1 MDFDGNSSLTDIDG
15 SVTRSCR
22 EADKEEARM
31 IIQPDREK
39 WNANDIRYKNEA
51 RRIAVLN
58 EIFGDVE
65 LSTEEMRTMVWL
77 AGWEDSTVENVVSA
91 IRKAMASDV
100 RRRELPLR
108 PLDGKSSRQGAKALL
123 MDGIGCQKCFC
134 VTFGK
139 VTKLMRRIRR

>member
-1 MDFDGNSSLTDIDG
+1 MDFEGNSSLTEIDG

-22 EADKEEARM
+22 DIDTEGM
-31 IIQPDREK
+31 QLIIQPDREK
-39 WNANDIRYKNEA
+39 WNVNDIRYKNEA

-91 IRKAMASDV
+91 IRKAIAAEA
-100 RRRELPLR
+100 RRLGQPLR
-108 PLDGKSSRQGAKALL
+108 P
-123 MDGIGCQKCFC
+123 
-134 VTFGK
+134 
-139 VTKLMRRIRR
+139 

>member
-1 MDFDGNSSLTDIDG
+1 MGNTRRLLLRKNVKKPDRTIWTGEVCRTDSDGNSSMTDIDG

-39 WNANDIRYKNEA
+39 WNVNDIRYKNEA

-108 PLDGKSSRQGAKALL
+108 P
-123 MDGIGCQKCFC
+123 
-134 VTFGK
+134 
-139 VTKLMRRIRR
+139 

>member
-1 MDFDGNSSLTDIDG
+1 
-15 SVTRSCR
+15 
-22 EADKEEARM
+22 M

-39 WNANDIRYKNEA
+39 WNANDICYKNEA
-51 RRIAVLN
+51 RRIAALN

-108 PLDGKSSRQGAKALL
+108 P
-123 MDGIGCQKCFC
+123 
-134 VTFGK
+134 
-139 VTKLMRRIRR
+139 

>member
-1 MDFDGNSSLTDIDG
+1 MDSDGNSSLTDIDG

-39 WNANDIRYKNEA
+39 WNVNDIRYKNEA

-91 IRKAMASDV
+91 IRKAMALDV

-108 PLDGKSSRQGAKALL
+108 P
-123 MDGIGCQKCFC
+123 
-134 VTFGK
+134 
-139 VTKLMRRIRR
+139 

>member
-1 MDFDGNSSLTDIDG
+1 MIFAIKMKPGELLYS
-15 SVTRSCR
+15 TRFS
-22 EADKEEARM
+22 E
-31 IIQPDREK
+31 I
-39 WNANDIRYKNEA
+39 ANDIRYKNEA

-108 PLDGKSSRQGAKALL
+108 P
-123 MDGIGCQKCFC
+123 
-134 VTFGK
+134 
-139 VTKLMRRIRR
+139 

>member
-1 MDFDGNSSLTDIDG
+1 
-15 SVTRSCR
+15 
-22 EADKEEARM
+22 M

-51 RRIAVLN
+51 QRIAVLN
-58 EIFGDVE
+58 EIFGDVV
-65 LSTEEMRTMVWL
+65 LSTEEIRTMVWL

-108 PLDGKSSRQGAKALL
+108 P
-123 MDGIGCQKCFC
+123 
-134 VTFGK
+134 
-139 VTKLMRRIRR
+139 

>member
-39 WNANDIRYKNEA
+39 WSANDIRYKNEA
-51 RRIAVLN
+51 RRIADAALDC
-58 EIFGDVE
+58 GDVE

-77 AGWEDSTVENVVSA
+77 AGWEESTVENVVSA
-91 IRKAMASDV
+91 IRKAMAADV

-108 PLDGKSSRQGAKALL
+108 P
-123 MDGIGCQKCFC
+123 
-134 VTFGK
+134 
-139 VTKLMRRIRR
+139 

>member
-1 MDFDGNSSLTDIDG
+1 
-15 SVTRSCR
+15 
-22 EADKEEARM
+22 M

-39 WNANDIRYKNEA
+39 WSANDIRYKNEA

-91 IRKAMASDV
+91 IRKAMAADV
-100 RRRELPLR
+100 RRRELPLC
-108 PLDGKSSRQGAKALL
+108 P
-123 MDGIGCQKCFC
+123 
-134 VTFGK
+134 
-139 VTKLMRRIRR
+139 